1 LRYIDS
7 ENQIGDDTTM
17 KASIRFC
24 RASLALM
31 LAGICP
37 LALAQTNQKK
47 EVTKDSTYVIQ
58 TSGGEGGPGFGAN
71 TFFYVGS
78 EMAFE
83 GGPVKGAPYSA
94 QGTTTFTQ
102 TLADGNR
109 INRQTASQIYR
120 DSEGRTRR
128 EETIGG
134 IGPWAAGGEAMQMIH
149 INDPVAGTAFML
161 NPKDKTASKIM
172 MKINMVK
179 KPGAAVGG
187 GTTISGDSMTIHMAP
202 PPPLPPPGVAAA
214 TMPLVKRDLIAMKGQ
229 GTQESLGTQ
238 EFEGV
243 QAEGTRTTF
252 TIPAGQIG
260 NEQPIQIINERWY
273 SADLQVL
280 VMTRH
285 SDPRTGEEV
294 YKLSNINRSEPAHQL
309 FEIPS
314 DYTVKENGDA
324 MRTFKYEINT
334 SGDKKKNEL

>member
-1 LRYIDS
+1 
-7 ENQIGDDTTM
+7 M

-31 LAGICP
+31 LAGACP
-37 LALAQTNQKK
+37 LALAQSTQKQ
-47 EVTKDSTYVIQ
+47 EVTKNSTFVIQ

-83 GGPVKGAPYSA
+83 GGVVKGAPYSA

-109 INRQTASQIYR
+109 INRQTMSQIYR

-134 IGPWAAGGEAMQMIH
+134 IGPWAASGEAMQMIH

-172 MKINMVK
+172 MKIDMMK
-179 KPGAAVGG
+179 KAGAALGG
-187 GTTISGDSMTIHMAP
+187 GTSGGTGTAITGDNVRVHVMAP
-202 PPPLPPPGVAAA
+202 MPPAPPGGPAA
-214 TMPLVKRDLIAMKGQ
+214 MDMVKRDLRAVKGQ

-238 EFEGV
+238 EIEGV

-260 NEQPIQIINERWY
+260 NEQPIQIVNERWY
-273 SADLQVL
+273 SPDLKVV

-294 YKLSNINRSEPAHQL
+294 YKLSNINRSEPARQL

-314 DYTVKENGDA
+314 DYTVKESGDA

-334 SGDKKKNEL
+334 SGDKKKNEQ

>member
-1 LRYIDS
+1 
-7 ENQIGDDTTM
+7 M

-31 LAGICP
+31 LAGTCP
-37 LALAQTNQKK
+37 LALAQSNQKQ
-47 EVTKDSTYVIQ
+47 EVTKNSTFVIQ
-58 TSGGEGGPGFGAN
+58 TSGGEGPGIGAN

-78 EMAFE
+78 EMSFE
-83 GGPVKGAPYSA
+83 RDVVKGAPYSA
-94 QGTTTFTQ
+94 QGSTTFTQ

-109 INRQTASQIYR
+109 INRQTTSQIYR

-134 IGPWAAGGEAMQMIH
+134 IGPWAAGGEAMQMIR
-149 INDPVAGTAFML
+149 INDPVAGTGFML

-172 MKINMVK
+172 MRVNMMK

-187 GTTISGDSMTIHMAP
+187 GSSSGTGATITTDNVTVHTMAPMP
-202 PPPLPPPGVAAA
+202 PPPPGAPAA
-214 TMPLVKRDLIAMKGQ
+214 MDMVKRDLRDLMAVKGQ

-238 EFEGV
+238 AFEGI

-260 NEQPIQIINERWY
+260 NEQPIQVINERWY
-273 SADLQVL
+273 SPELQVV

-294 YKLSNINRSEPAHQL
+294 YKLSNISRSEPAHQL

-314 DYTVKENGDA
+314 DYTVKESGDA

-334 SGDKKKNEL
+334 SGDKKKNEQ

>member
-1 LRYIDS
+1 
-7 ENQIGDDTTM
+7 M

-37 LALAQTNQKK
+37 LALAQSTQKQ
-47 EVTKDSTYVIQ
+47 EVTKNSTYVIQ

-83 GGPVKGAPYSA
+83 GGVAKGAPYSA

-109 INRQTASQIYR
+109 INRQTMSQIYR

-134 IGPWAAGGEAMQMIH
+134 IGPWAASGEAMQMIH

-161 NPKDKTASKIM
+161 NPKDKTASKMM

-179 KPGAAVGG
+179 KAGAAVGG
-187 GTTISGDSMTIHMAP
+187 GTSGGTGTAITGDNITIHMP
-202 PPPLPPPGVAAA
+202 PPVPPGPGVAA
-214 TMPLVKRDLIAMKGQ
+214 TMPLVKRDLMAMKGQ
-229 GTQESLGTQ
+229 
-238 EFEGV
+238 
-243 QAEGTRTTF
+243 
-252 TIPAGQIG
+252 
-260 NEQPIQIINERWY
+260 
-273 SADLQVL
+273 
-280 VMTRH
+280 
-285 SDPRTGEEV
+285 
-294 YKLSNINRSEPAHQL
+294 
-309 FEIPS
+309 
-314 DYTVKENGDA
+314 
-324 MRTFKYEINT
+324 
-334 SGDKKKNEL
+334 

>member
-1 LRYIDS
+1 
-7 ENQIGDDTTM
+7 M

-37 LALAQTNQKK
+37 LALAQTTQKQ
-47 EVTKDSTYVIQ
+47 EVTKNSTYVIQ
-58 TSGGEGGPGFGAN
+58 SSGEGGPGAN

-83 GGPVKGAPYSA
+83 GGVVKGAPYSA
-94 QGTTTFTQ
+94 QGATTFTQ

-109 INRQTASQIYR
+109 INRQITSQIYR

-134 IGPWAAGGEAMQMIH
+134 IGPWAAGGEAIQMIH

-161 NPKDKTASKIM
+161 NPKDRTASKIM
-172 MKINMVK
+172 MRVNMGK
-179 KPGAAVGG
+179 KPGAALGG
-187 GTTISGDSMTIHMAP
+187 GTSSGTGTTITSDNVTVHMMPPMP
-202 PPPLPPPGVAAA
+202 PPPPPPGGPA
-214 TMPLVKRDLIAMKGQ
+214 TMPMAMVKRDLMAVKGQ

-238 EFEGV
+238 EFEGI

-260 NEQPIQIINERWY
+260 NEQPIQVVNERWY
-273 SADLQVL
+273 SPELQVV

-285 SDPRTGEEV
+285 SDPRSGEEV
-294 YKLSNINRSEPAHQL
+294 YKLSNISRSEPAHQL
-309 FEIPS
+309 FEIPA
-314 DYTVKENGDA
+314 DYSVKDSGDA
-324 MRTFKYEINT
+324 MDKIKVEMMTRE
-334 SGDKKKNEL
+334 KKKNEL

>member
-1 LRYIDS
+1 
-7 ENQIGDDTTM
+7 M

-31 LAGICP
+31 LAGACP
-37 LALAQTNQKK
+37 LALAQSTQKQ
-47 EVTKDSTYVIQ
+47 EVTKNSTFVIQ
-58 TSGGEGGPGFGAN
+58 TTGGEGGPGFGAN

-83 GGPVKGAPYSA
+83 GGVVKGAPYSA

-109 INRQTASQIYR
+109 INRQTMSQIYR

-161 NPKDKTASKIM
+161 NPKDKTASKM
-172 MKINMVK
+172 MMRINMAK
-179 KPGAAVGG
+179 KAGAALGG
-187 GTTISGDSMTIHMAP
+187 GTSGGTGTAITGDNITIHM
-202 PPPLPPPGVAAA
+202 PPPLPPGPGVAA
-214 TMPLVKRDLIAMKGQ
+214 TMPLVKRDLMAVKGQ

-238 EFEGV
+238 EIEGI

-260 NEQPIQIINERWY
+260 NEQAIQIVNERWY
-273 SADLQVL
+273 SPELQVV

-309 FEIPS
+309 FEIPA
-314 DYTVKENGDA
+314 DYSVKDSGDA
-324 MRTFKYEINT
+324 MDKIKYEMIT
-334 SGDKKKNEL
+334 REKKKNE

>member
-1 LRYIDS
+1 
-7 ENQIGDDTTM
+7 M

-37 LALAQTNQKK
+37 LALAQSTQKQ
-47 EVTKDSTYVIQ
+47 EVTKNSTYVIQ

-83 GGPVKGAPYSA
+83 RGVVKGAPYSA

-109 INRQTASQIYR
+109 INRQTTSQIYR
-120 DSEGRTRR
+120 DGEGRTRR

-161 NPKDKTASKIM
+161 NPKDKTASKMM
-172 MKINMVK
+172 MKVNMVK

-187 GTTISGDSMTIHMAP
+187 GTSSGTGTTITSDNVTVHMMEPMP
-202 PPPLPPPGVAAA
+202 PPPPGGPA
-214 TMPLVKRDLIAMKGQ
+214 TMPMPMVKRDLMAVKGQ

-273 SADLQVL
+273 SPELQVV

-285 SDPRTGEEV
+285 SDPRSGEEV

-309 FEIPS
+309 FEIPA
-314 DYTVKENGDA
+314 DYSVKDSGDA
-324 MRTFKYEINT
+324 MDKIKVEMMTRE
-334 SGDKKKNEL
+334 KKKNEQ

>member
-1 LRYIDS
+1 
-7 ENQIGDDTTM
+7 M

-37 LALAQTNQKK
+37 LALAQSTQKQ
-47 EVTKDSTYVIQ
+47 EVTKNSTYVIQ

-83 GGPVKGAPYSA
+83 RGVVKGAPYSA

-109 INRQTASQIYR
+109 INRQTTSQIYR
-120 DSEGRTRR
+120 DGEGRTRR

-134 IGPWAAGGEAMQMIH
+134 IGPWAAGGESMQMIH

-161 NPKDKTASKIM
+161 NPKDKTASKMM
-172 MKINMVK
+172 MKVNMVK

-187 GTTISGDSMTIHMAP
+187 GTSSGTGTTITSDNVTVHMMEPMP
-202 PPPLPPPGVAAA
+202 PPPPGGPA
-214 TMPLVKRDLIAMKGQ
+214 TMPMQMVKRDLMAVKGQ

-273 SADLQVL
+273 SPELQVV

-285 SDPRTGEEV
+285 SDPRSGEEV

-309 FEIPS
+309 FEIPA
-314 DYTVKENGDA
+314 DYSVKDSGDA
-324 MRTFKYEINT
+324 MDKIKVEMMTRE
-334 SGDKKKNEL
+334 KKKNEQ